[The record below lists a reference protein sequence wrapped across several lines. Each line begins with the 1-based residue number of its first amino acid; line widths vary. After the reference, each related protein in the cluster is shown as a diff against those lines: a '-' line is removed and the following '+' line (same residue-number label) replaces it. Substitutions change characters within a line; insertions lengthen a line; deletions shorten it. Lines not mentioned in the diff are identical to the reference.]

1 MPRMDGTGP
10 AGTGVPGRGL
20 GPCGK
25 GAQTQPGRFAS
36 VQDDF
41 RGRGRGGGFGRGRRQ
56 RRRISF
62 ASFSGNDPAANN

>member
-10 AGTGVPGRGL
+10 AGTGAPGRGL

-25 GAQTQPGRFAS
+25 GTGAQPGRFTSA
-36 VQDDF
+36 QDNF
-41 RGRGRGGGFGRGRRQ
+41 RGGGRGGGFGRGRRQ

-62 ASFSGNDPAANN
+62 AGFSGNDPGNN

>member
-10 AGTGVPGRGL
+10 VGTGVPGRGL

-36 VQDDF
+36 AQDNF
-41 RGRGRGGGFGRGRRQ
+41 RGLGRGGGGFGRGRRQ

-62 ASFSGNDPAANN
+62 ASFSGNNSDKN

>member
-25 GAQTQPGRFAS
+25 GAQAQAGGFAS
-36 VQDDF
+36 AQDNSIGL
-41 RGRGRGGGFGRGRRQ
+41 GRRGGLGRGRRQ
-56 RRRISF
+56 RRRIF
-62 ASFSGNDPAANN
+62 FRDFSGNDPGNN

>member
-10 AGTGVPGRGL
+10 IGTGAPGRGL

-25 GAQTQPGRFAS
+25 GTGAQPGRFTSA
-36 VQDDF
+36 QDNF
-41 RGRGRGGGFGRGRRQ
+41 RGLGRGGGFGRGRRQ

-62 ASFSGNDPAANN
+62 VGFSGNDPGNN

>member
-10 AGTGVPGRGL
+10 VGTGVPGRGL

-25 GAQTQPGRFAS
+25 GTGAQPGKFAS
-36 VQDDF
+36 AQDNF
-41 RGRGRGGGFGRGRRQ
+41 RGLGRGGGGFGRGRRQ

-62 ASFSGNDPAANN
+62 TSFSGNDPGNN

>member
-10 AGTGVPGRGL
+10 AGTGAPGRGL

-25 GAQTQPGRFAS
+25 GTQAQPERFTSA
-36 VQDDF
+36 QDNF
-41 RGRGRGGGFGRGRRQ
+41 RSGGRGGGFGRGRRQ

-62 ASFSGNDPAANN
+62 ASFSGNDPGNN

>member
-10 AGTGVPGRGL
+10 AGTGTPGRGL

-25 GAQTQPGRFAS
+25 GIGAQPGRFTS
-36 VQDDF
+36 VQDNF

-62 ASFSGNDPAANN
+62 AGFSGNDQGNN